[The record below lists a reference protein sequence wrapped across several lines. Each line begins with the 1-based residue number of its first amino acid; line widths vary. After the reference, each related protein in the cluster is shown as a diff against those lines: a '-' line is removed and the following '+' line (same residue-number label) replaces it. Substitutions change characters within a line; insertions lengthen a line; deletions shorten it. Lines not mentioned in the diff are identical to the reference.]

1 MKERTYV
8 DDIDRSVYDIKDK
21 ENDAYKVKAG
31 LTPEI
36 VEKISKEK
44 NDPAWMQ
51 QFRLQSLQIY
61 NSLQVPNWGPDIED
75 LDMDNIVTYVRPKSK
90 MSAKWSEVPKDIKD
104 TFERLG
110 IPQAE
115 QKSLA
120 GVGAQYDSELVY
132 HNVRAEVAAQGVVY
146 TDLESA
152 MHGEYAE
159 MIRTHFMHLV
169 KPQEHKFAALHGA
182 VWSGGSFVYVPKGVS
197 VTIPLQSYFR
207 LNAPGAGQFEHTLI
221 IVDDV
226 VLSKQ
231 KPLPYEEQ
239 IQEFVRR
246 VQEAECIVVGGAS
259 GLSAAGGGD
268 FYYSDTPSFREHFGK
283 FADKYGFKGA
293 FSGMMHRFSTRNE
306 HWGYVATFLN
316 TTQNAP
322 IREPYLDLDRILQG
336 KDFHILTTNQ
346 DTQFV
351 KIYPEEKVSEIQGD
365 HRFFQCSQCC
375 QDETWDAVQ
384 PVADMIAAMGE
395 GTMVPDEL
403 IPRCPHCGAEM
414 FPWVRG
420 YGNFLQGKKYEE
432 EYEKISKYI
441 QKNKDRKIL
450 LIELGVGRMTP
461 MFIQEPFWELTNSL
475 KDAYYISV
483 NSEYQFLPEFIENK
497 GIAILG
503 DIGTVLKDLWK
514 AKEESAFV

>member
-1 MKERTYV
+1 MKINVYQEISQIIKEADGILIGASNGLSIAEGYNIFA
-8 DDIDRSVYDIKDK
+8 DDAWFQKNMGDFREKYGLRCVLQGFSVPMKVEEKWAFVSRLVKAKAMQDEPSEIMKNIYALVKDK
-21 ENDAYKVKAG
+21 EYFVVTSNAEDHFVPAGFEADRVFEMEGKLTQMRCKNRCHDEVYPNQKAVLAMTEEEVNG
-31 LTPEI
+31 RVPKELLPKCPKCGGDMEVNWGEMSSFTET
-36 VEKISKEK
+36 KNWKEK
-44 NDPAWMQ
+44 
-51 QFRLQSLQIY
+51 
-61 NSLQVPNWGPDIED
+61 
-75 LDMDNIVTYVRPKSK
+75 
-90 MSAKWSEVPKDIKD
+90 
-104 TFERLG
+104 
-110 IPQAE
+110 
-115 QKSLA
+115 
-120 GVGAQYDSELVY
+120 
-132 HNVRAEVAAQGVVY
+132 AARY
-146 TDLESA
+146 
-152 MHGEYAE
+152 
-159 MIRTHFMHLV
+159 
-169 KPQEHKFAALHGA
+169 QEFIQNLHGKKL
-182 VWSGGSFVYVPKGVS
+182 VILEFGIGWRNQMIK
-197 VTIPLQSYFR
+197 
-207 LNAPGAGQFEHTLI
+207 AP
-221 IVDDV
+221 
-226 VLSKQ
+226 
-231 KPLPYEEQ
+231 
-239 IQEFVRR
+239 
-246 VQEAECIVVGGAS
+246 
-259 GLSAAGGGD
+259 
-268 FYYSDTPSFREHFGK
+268 
-283 FADKYGFKGA
+283 

-322 IREPYLDLDRILQG
+322 IREPYLNLDRILQG

-450 LIELGVGRMTP
+450 FIELGVGRMTP

-483 NSEYQFLPEFIENK
+483 NSEYQFLPEFIEDK

-503 DIGTVLKDLWK
+503 DIGTVLKDLRK